1 MKVHDGLVFA
11 MAMQPRYH
19 LVTMF
24 HAVNLQ
30 GNQIAAL
37 LVAISFAAGL
47 NVYATVATLG
57 ILAHANLLQLPSG
70 LHALADWWII
80 GACLGLF
87 AIEFVVDKIPVV
99 DLMWNAL
106 HTFVRVPVAALLAF
120 GATSQL
126 SPLKQMLATIIGGAI
141 ALAAHGSK
149 TALRA
154 VVTPSPEPL
163 SNTALSLGEDVLA
176 VGLTWFATAHPYS
189 AAVLV
194 LLFLT
199 IIAVLIRKVSRALGM
214 MFRSSKLSLL

>member
-1 MKVHDGLVFA
+1 
-11 MAMQPRYH
+11 MQPRYH

-141 ALAAHGSK
+141 ALAAHGSIFGRHH
-149 TALRA
+149 AGFENDWVRQQQILDF
-154 VVTPSPEPL
+154 
-163 SNTALSLGEDVLA
+163 LGEDVLA